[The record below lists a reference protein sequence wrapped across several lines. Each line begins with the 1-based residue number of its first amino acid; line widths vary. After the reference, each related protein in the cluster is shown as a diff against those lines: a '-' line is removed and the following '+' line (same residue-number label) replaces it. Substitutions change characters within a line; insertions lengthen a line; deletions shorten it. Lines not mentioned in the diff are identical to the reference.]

1 MDLFSAVA
9 TKGQGVSLKKLLGHL
24 GLLIHRNHVRA
35 LDGIRSA
42 EEFRA
47 ILDRERARSN
57 RTGHQFSLV
66 VFDVEDVN
74 GDSARVRRLAHVLSH
89 RVRGTD
95 EIGWFDERRI
105 GVVLPYTAPDVAW
118 KVPDDVCQMIARGAL
133 SPSYTVY
140 TYPSRCMASGDTPDP
155 QRRFAGIS
163 P

>member
-1 MDLFSAVA
+1 
-9 TKGQGVSLKKLLGHL
+9 VSLTKVLGHL

-57 RTGHQFSLV
+57 RSGQSFSLV
-66 VFDVEDVN
+66 IFDLEDVN
-74 GDSARVRRLAHVLSH
+74 GDSGCVRRLAYVLSH
-89 RVRGTD
+89 RVRATD

-118 KVPDDVCQMIARGAL
+118 KVPDDVCQMIAAGAL

-140 TYPSRCMASGDTPDP
+140 TYPSRWMASGDTLEP